1 MRKRAASVVVL
12 AALASLAV
20 AASAP
25 AKKIVT
31 HSPDSLAPKNAPAH
45 WLPPEAWVYNH
56 WLPYDEARLYRVLGI
71 TRSELW
77 QQLRDDRRTLAQL
90 AARHGYRSPAKLAEK
105 LVAPRASTVSD
116 ETLRELRDRA
126 TRTITQGHLA
136 QHLFFH
142 SLHQFAIPSAAPD
155 IFGVTDARFRELRRT
170 ELSPLAIGRLHGR
183 LPGEVQAMSIDVLL
197 DRIDAG
203 IGSGSMSAGQGEILL
218 RRQLS
223 QLPRW
228 LDQQRYNG
236 PPLTSSGALLQIP
249 ADYAS
254 NPAISADG
262 RYVAYEAYR
271 QKLKLAIKLGEIAVL
286 RTNLDS
292 GLTELIS
299 RVAPKGSTGFQPAS
313 AYNPSISGDG
323 ARVTYETSAGNQN
336 FAKRYG
342 QIGVMLCDLH
352 GSTKTTGI
360 AEQAGGP
367 ALSDSKSGYNPVISG
382 DGSSVA
388 YQQLRD
394 GHTSIVVKGPGALRV
409 AATGTQVGGERFGD
423 VYEPGLSADG
433 TRVVMTRTSGRLDRP
448 ASATS
453 EVVVRDLVSGRTLLA
468 SRADGVNGLPADG
481 PSADGAISPDGRF
494 VAFTSQASS
503 LGVARGSLGL
513 FLRDLEAG
521 TTIRVPATSG
531 VPLDPVVAGG
541 GVAVAYTVEHNGISR
556 VRVWN
561 AKTGLTQVASRASGA
576 AGALADGRS
585 GDASISADGTRVA
598 FASTAKNLAPGA
610 GPRSIFVRDLT
621 ALTTRLVSDPAKAY
635 GGVRP

>member
-1 MRKRAASVVVL
+1 
-12 AALASLAV
+12 
-20 AASAP
+20 
-25 AKKIVT
+25 
-31 HSPDSLAPKNAPAH
+31 
-45 WLPPEAWVYNH
+45 
-56 WLPYDEARLYRVLGI
+56 
-71 TRSELW
+71 
-77 QQLRDDRRTLAQL
+77 
-90 AARHGYRSPAKLAEK
+90 
-105 LVAPRASTVSD
+105 
-116 ETLRELRDRA
+116 
-126 TRTITQGHLA
+126 
-136 QHLFFH
+136 
-142 SLHQFAIPSAAPD
+142 
-155 IFGVTDARFRELRRT
+155 
-170 ELSPLAIGRLHGR
+170 
-183 LPGEVQAMSIDVLL
+183 MSIDVLL

-203 IGSGSMSAGQGEILL
+203 IRSGSMSAGQGEILL

-292 GLTELIS
+292 GLTELVS

-352 GSTKTTGI
+352 GATKTTGI

-382 DGSSVA
+382 TVPASPTSSA
-388 YQQLRD
+388 RRAHEHRRQ
-394 GHTSIVVKGPGALRV
+394 GPGRAARRGDRDTGGRRALRRRLRAGPLGRRDARGDDTHQR
-409 AATGTQVGGERFGD
+409 AAGPAGERD
-423 VYEPGLSADG
+423 VRGRGPRPRQRQDAAREPG
-433 TRVVMTRTSGRLDRP
+433 RRGRRP
-448 ASATS
+448 
-453 EVVVRDLVSGRTLLA
+453 
-468 SRADGVNGLPADG
+468 PADG

-521 TTIRVPATSG
+521 TTIRVPVTSG

-561 AKTGLTQVASRASGA
+561 ARTGLTQVASRASGA
-576 AGALADGRS
+576 AGALGDGRS
-585 GDASISADGTRVA
+585 GTRRSRPTERASRSRRRPRTSPPAR
-598 FASTAKNLAPGA
+598 